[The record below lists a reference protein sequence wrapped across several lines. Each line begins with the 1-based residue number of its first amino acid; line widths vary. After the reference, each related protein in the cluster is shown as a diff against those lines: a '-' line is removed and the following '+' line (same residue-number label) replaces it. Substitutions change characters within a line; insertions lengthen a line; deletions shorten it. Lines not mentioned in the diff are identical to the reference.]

1 MSPAERSRACQLASL
16 PVIFPRTGVRVSMS
30 SSSECQQ
37 QNSARSRSG
46 FDPRRGKQPKGV
58 MNLEEAELLLG
69 DSGEELEFA
78 IRCTLPPQSQGG
90 GHALAFPSRVYV
102 LRATTVA
109 ERTAFVD
116 VLRQIISKV
125 QEGVDRDRLS
135 SGATTTLRYTQG
147 FQDNGAEDEYNT
159 KGGGAKIVAK
169 QRKEWFAFL
178 SAQQKRQVVQDAEIP
193 ELVMDRPPPQLCR
206 IGIPPDRR
214 GQMWEILSGSVH
226 MRHAN
231 VGEYEALQVRSQPGG
246 AWEHGGGGSGGE
258 LKEETDIQIEKD
270 LKRTFAENSEMQTGD
285 RIEQLRRLL
294 RAYAVYDPVVGY
306 CQSLNFIAAI
316 LMLYMKEE
324 QAFWTLTRVVRNMLP
339 KGYYTDGMQGLRADH
354 RVLSALVERK
364 LPTLHAH
371 LTDLDVPLEPVS
383 TQWLMCMYLNVLP
396 MNSVLRI
403 WDSIF
408 CEGSAV
414 RSANLIEHLRC
425 LPACPTTD
433 NVKSILLDACCVVA
447 GPHAGRGRA
456 PKAARRGAPSMLR
469 LWRRLHDSAGDDQ
482 GRYRLRKTHF
492 GRVQR
497 EAHWR
502 ISS

>member
-1 MSPAERSRACQLASL
+1 MPASSRTSL
-16 PVIFPRTGVRVSMS
+16 RVMIPRTGLNVDMS
-30 SSSECQQ
+30 SSSDCQQ
-37 QNSARSRSG
+37 ISSVLAHATS

-90 GHALAFPSRVYV
+90 GRALAFPSRVYV
-102 LRATTVA
+102 LRAATIA
-109 ERTAFVD
+109 ERSAFVE

-193 ELVMDRPPPQLCR
+193 ELVMDRPPAQLCR

-226 MRHAN
+226 LRRAN
-231 VGEYEALQVRSQPGG
+231 VGEYEALQLRSQPSG
-246 AWEHGGGGSGGE
+246 AWQHGGGGSGGE

-285 RIEQLRRLL
+285 RIDQLRRLL

-324 QAFWTLTRVVRNMLP
+324 QAFWTLTTVVQNTLP
-339 KGYYTDGMQGLRADH
+339 AGYYTDGMQGLRADH
-354 RVLSALVERK
+354 RVLSALVEQK
-364 LPTLHAH
+364 LPALHAH
-371 LTDLDVPLEPVS
+371 LTSLDVPLEPVS

-414 RSANLIEHLRC
+414 RSTAVIDC
-425 LPACPTTD
+425 LPACPITA
-433 NVKSILLDACCVVA
+433 NVDSALLVDCSVAA
-447 GPHAGRGRA
+447 GPHAGRGWA
-456 PKAARRGAPSMLR
+456 P
-469 LWRRLHDSAGDDQ
+469 
-482 GRYRLRKTHF
+482 
-492 GRVQR
+492 
-497 EAHWR
+497 
-502 ISS
+502 